1 MSWTIKYHPKVKKDV
16 KLLGNAKAET
26 VREAICAKLSVDPLS
41 FGEPLQ
47 ENLASYR
54 KLRVGDVR
62 VVYRVV
68 NHEVMV
74 FVLAIGYRRDI
85 YQTASKRI

>member
-1 MSWTIKYHPKVKKDV
+1 MSWTIKYHPKVKKDL
-16 KLLGNAKAET
+16 KRLGQANAET
-26 VREAICAKLSVDPLS
+26 VREAIRSKLSVVPLS
-41 FGEPLQ
+41 FGESLQ

-54 KLRVGDVR
+54 KLRDGDGR

-68 NHEVMV
+68 NDEVMV

-85 YQTASKRI
+85 YQTASKRV